1 MCVLLGCFQVVVGAL
16 VVIAKIPFF
25 FGLTIVLFGKRGK
38 RGAVE
43 AGRERILDSDPF
55 IEWYQPA
62 GRQPQCS
69 WALPDLWLWENTTA
83 RGSREAET
91 ALFVL
96 KLAGKS
102 CVVAVKMDIFLSM
115 AQMGVT
121 SAGPEHRSTRPFRRD
136 RYPFVPQLFPAHVRV
151 TLTLLHSTKWLMLPQ
166 TLDLEAGIS
175 MSE

>member
-1 MCVLLGCFQVVVGAL
+1 MCVLLGCFQVAVGAL

-38 RGAVE
+38 KGGAVE

-91 ALFVL
+91 ALFGL

-102 CVVAVKMDIFLSM
+102 CVAAVKMDIFLSM

-121 SAGPEHRSTRPFRRD
+121 SAGPEQPKQPAPSGETAILLSLSCS
-136 RYPFVPQLFPAHVRV
+136 QLMWGS
-151 TLTLLHSTKWLMLPQ
+151 LLHFCTRRNDWCFPRRLTSRQ
-166 TLDLEAGIS
+166 E
-175 MSE
+175 